1 MGSRWSPHGAIP
13 TRQTHAMTIKSVPP
27 EDKERSLSE
36 FRQRITTDVQDGID
50 GHERKMT
57 RMGFLFLAIFV
68 GVVGLMA
75 VLP

>member
-1 MGSRWSPHGAIP
+1 
-13 TRQTHAMTIKSVPP
+13 MTIKSVPP

-36 FRQRITTDVQDGID
+36 FRQTISADVEAGID

-57 RMGFLFLAIFV
+57 RMGFVFLAIFF

>member
-1 MGSRWSPHGAIP
+1 
-13 TRQTHAMTIKSVPP
+13 MTLKPVPP
-27 EDKERSLSE
+27 EDKERTLSE
-36 FRQRITTDVQDGID
+36 FRERVTADVQAGID

-57 RMGFLFLAIFV
+57 RLGFVFLAIFV

>member
-1 MGSRWSPHGAIP
+1 
-13 TRQTHAMTIKSVPP
+13 MTIKSVPP

-36 FRQRITTDVQDGID
+36 FRQRITADVEAGID

-57 RMGFLFLAIFV
+57 RMGFLFLAIFF

>member
-1 MGSRWSPHGAIP
+1 MSIQP
-13 TRQTHAMTIKSVPP
+13 VPP
-27 EDKERSLSE
+27 EDKEQALSE
-36 FRQRITTDVQDGID
+36 FRELISADVEAGID
-50 GHERKMT
+50 NHERTMS

>member
-1 MGSRWSPHGAIP
+1 MSIQP
-13 TRQTHAMTIKSVPP
+13 VPP
-27 EDKERSLSE
+27 EDKEQALSE
-36 FRQRITTDVQDGID
+36 FRDLISADVEAGID
-50 GHERKMT
+50 NHERTMS